1 MDTLS
6 GEDRLASVRQTGRTI
21 GIAVFGTLMSAF
33 TAVCS
38 IQICLQVWSP
48 RVEPLRVGCSAGTL
62 QLVEAIEAA
71 RVASADEAEEQA
83 ALAKFRGALSPA
95 WTFRPALN
103 GACAGDS
110 AAVRRLHAVDR
121 LRYAEEHAVRYG
133 AVDLA
138 KRRQEVKGF
147 IPLLQHSSAHAADR
161 AL

>member
-6 GEDRLASVRQTGRTI
+6 AEERLASVRQTGRTI
-21 GIAVFGTLMSAF
+21 GIAIFGSLMAAF

-48 RVEPLRVGCSAGTL
+48 RVTPLEVGCSAGTL
-62 QLVEAIEAA
+62 QLVEAVEAA
-71 RVASADEAEEQA
+71 RLASADEAEEQA

-103 GACAGDS
+103 RACAGDA
-110 AAVRRLHAVDR
+110 AAVGRLHAIDR

-138 KRRQEVKGF
+138 KRRQEVQRF
-147 IPLLQHSSAHAADR
+147 IPLLQHSAER

>member
-1 MDTLS
+1 M
-6 GEDRLASVRQTGRTI
+6 A
-21 GIAVFGTLMSAF
+21 AF
-33 TAVCS
+33 TVVCS
-38 IQICLQVWSP
+38 VQICLQVWSP
-48 RVEPLRVGCSAGTL
+48 RSEPLRVGCTAGTL

-103 GACAGDS
+103 GACAGDA

-138 KRRQEVKGF
+138 KRRREVKGF
-147 IPLLQHSSAHAADR
+147 IPLLQDTAARQSAVQHAAVLPAADR

>member
-6 GEDRLASVRQTGRTI
+6 EEDRLASVRQTGRTI
-21 GIAVFGTLMSAF
+21 GIAVFGTLMAAF

-48 RVEPLRVGCSAGTL
+48 RVVPLHVGCSAGTL

-71 RVASADEAEEQA
+71 RLASAGEAEEHA

-103 GACAGDS
+103 VACAGDT

-138 KRRQEVKGF
+138 KRRQEVQAF
-147 IPLLQHSSAHAADR
+147 IPLLQHSTEQ

>member
-1 MDTLS
+1 VDTLPA
-6 GEDRLASVRQTGRTI
+6 EDRLASVRQTGRTI
-21 GIAVFGTLMSAF
+21 GIAVFGSLMAAF

-48 RVEPLRVGCSAGTL
+48 RVVPLHVGCSAGTL
-62 QLVEAIEAA
+62 QLIEAIEAA
-71 RVASADEAEEQA
+71 RVASADEAEEHA

-103 GACAGDS
+103 GACAGDT
-110 AAVRRLHAVDR
+110 AAVGRLHAVDR

-138 KRRQEVKGF
+138 KRRQEVQRF
-147 IPLLQHSSAHAADR
+147 IPLLQHSAER